1 MQRQTVTVYPLDN
14 YGFGVKEGD
23 NGDFGIFSKR
33 IERLKP
39 YYAVH
44 GMAKC
49 VEVVLL
55 VHLHGHPHVL
65 LLSANDSFFLYLIL
79 SGINIRLKY
88 FIDPMNR

>member
-39 YYAVH
+39 YFAVH
-44 GMAKC
+44 GMAKS

-65 LLSANDSFFLYLIL
+65 LLFANDSFFLYIIL
-79 SGINIRLKY
+79 HLLSLNIKS
-88 FIDPMNR
+88 